1 MKDITNITFYLLILM
16 VPIGLLLRIEDIMIG
31 IIISL
36 FGFLGLL
43 IFFIIKLIKDWTA
56 NKTPA
61 KILFVSLLYPLMTIT
76 LFCKYFYHTFWDYPA
91 LVIVPLFVV
100 FSIISLLKK
109 KPKDARFVTTNVVFL
124 VLTIPL
130 FAFSFLNEPRKYI
143 PIQWYNRYDVKGV
156 LINIPYK
163 FKSAQAH
170 KLDRQATNLNI
181 SGEHRMAIL
190 LYQEARNVEPDN
202 QYILFDMSE
211 AYAEINDL
219 EKAISLLDT
228 AISIDSSCASF
239 YNNRGLLYYKMKMNK
254 NAIADYSTAIKLDST
269 LQSIY
274 VNFALVYYYDK
285 QFNKSCKAIKKLD
298 ELKFDYSNDDVLMRI
313 KQMHCE

>member
-1 MKDITNITFYLLILM
+1 
-16 VPIGLLLRIEDIMIG
+16 
-31 IIISL
+31 
-36 FGFLGLL
+36 
-43 IFFIIKLIKDWTA
+43 
-56 NKTPA
+56 
-61 KILFVSLLYPLMTIT
+61 
-76 LFCKYFYHTFWDYPA
+76 
-91 LVIVPLFVV
+91 
-100 FSIISLLKK
+100 
-109 KPKDARFVTTNVVFL
+109 
-124 VLTIPL
+124 
-130 FAFSFLNEPRKYI
+130 
-143 PIQWYNRYDVKGV
+143 
-156 LINIPYK
+156 
-163 FKSAQAH
+163 
-170 KLDRQATNLNI
+170 
-181 SGEHRMAIL
+181 MAIL